1 MNAVIARAAGMP
13 AVHFG
18 TENLGAHV
26 LSGRA
31 QRARR
36 GPAAAPPD
44 EASAAVPVGFGSREP
59 DVPVRRWHL
68 GSGQTAG
75 DRVRQT

>member
-1 MNAVIARAAGMP
+1 MP

-59 DVPVRRWHL
+59 DVPFEGGIWGLVKLPGTGYARREN
-68 GSGQTAG
+68 
-75 DRVRQT
+75 